1 MKRNVM
7 LEFKRRL
14 LWAMDKAESGA
25 RCTPSRMYL
34 QYLDCAFLFLPLEG
48 RDKVEPLSLL
58 EGYAKLC
65 KQDLRSRLCLAIG
78 VAKAPHPY
86 AERNSFMINWLHL
99 EGEWSPDEQLDSYLK
114 NNPDCFRP
122 VRGVELG
129 LYNLR

>member
-1 MKRNVM
+1 MMSLSSTHKILLVLAKMKRNVM
-7 LEFKRRL
+7 REFKRRL

-65 KQDLRSRLCLAIG
+65 KQDLRSRLCLASGCQGTASIRR
-78 VAKAPHPY
+78 AKLVY
-86 AERNSFMINWLHL
+86 
-99 EGEWSPDEQLDSYLK
+99 DQLVT
-114 NNPDCFRP
+114 P
-122 VRGVELG
+122 
-129 LYNLR
+129 